1 MSYKGKYT
9 PRNPRKYKG
18 NYNNVTYRSLWE
30 RKFMV
35 YCDTTPQILQWSS
48 EEVVIPYISPKDN
61 RQHRYFPDF
70 LVTIQNKKGITTYL
84 CEVKPLRQCKPP
96 TNRKSKYFLTE
107 QRTYAINQAKW
118 IAAKKHCEKMGWTW
132 KIITEKELKV

>member
-1 MSYKGKYT
+1 MFLLTFSPNQTIIFFQARALKK
-9 PRNPRKYKG
+9 
-18 NYNNVTYRSLWE
+18 
-30 RKFMV
+30 
-35 YCDTTPQILQWSS
+35 IL
-48 EEVVIPYISPKDN
+48 
-61 RQHRYFPDF
+61 
-70 LVTIQNKKGITTYL
+70 TIQNKKGITTYL

-118 IAAKKHCEKMGWTW
+118 MAAKKHCEKMGWTW